1 MIFGI
6 GALVVVLAGV
16 IAWIA
21 KVAHGRGRSVIA
33 WVAIG
38 VGAGGLGL
46 QAGRAVYRY
55 ATAGENLNDAALMAG
70 LLAVPLSALAAL
82 ILVVVVLTRLPVHVG
97 RAREWP
103 VHVMKR
109 GPGAVR
115 IAGDVVHVTWPDM
128 ERVLPAA
135 ELRDVEVDGQ
145 CVRLATTSDDVFV
158 LMPRGGPDSSE
169 YRTAQSKAL
178 AGAISALRGPRP

>member
-1 MIFGI
+1 MVFGI
-6 GALVVVLAGV
+6 GALVVALAGV
-16 IAWIA
+16 VAWVA
-21 KVAHGRGRSVIA
+21 KSAHSRGRSVIA

-38 VGAGGLGL
+38 VVAGGLGL
-46 QAGRAVYRY
+46 QVGRAIYRN
-55 ATAGENLNDAALMAG
+55 ATAGDNLNDAALMAG
-70 LLAVPLSALAAL
+70 LLAVPLSAFAAL
-82 ILVVVVLTRLPVHVG
+82 ILVIVVLTRLPVHVG

-109 GPGAVR
+109 GPGSVR
-115 IAGDVVHVTWPDM
+115 IAGDALHVTWHDM

-145 CVRLATTSDDVFV
+145 CVRFVTTSDDVFV

-169 YRTAQSKAL
+169 YRAAQSKAL
-178 AGAISALRGPRP
+178 ARAISAVRGPRP